1 MSNQLK
7 GLLITL
13 LGVLVIV
20 PDSLFIRLIDANA
33 MTIIFWRA
41 GISCAVMAAYCT
53 ISDGWVKLGPAA
65 LLFAITEA
73 AFAALLSRVALG
85 ERLTRRTILTIL
97 GALIGITI
105 IASGTSDE
113 NPQRWLGDLAA
124 VGVALSLG
132 IAFTTVRHSPDLP
145 IIPALT
151 LAYLLAA
158 IAAALIAPTF
168 QLSGLEWLWITLNG
182 AIFVPLG
189 FALMAIGPRYITAA
203 EVSLLILLE
212 AVLAPILV
220 WLVLGEN
227 PGLRV
232 LVGGAIVLLVLLIS
246 NLFGLREKQLKPP
259 RTQDSLKP
267 TPAQKSADCSPPEP
281 FQTLSSK
288 RA

>member
-20 PDSLFIRLIDANA
+20 PDSLFIRLIDADA

-53 ISDGWVKLGPAA
+53 ISGGWVKLGPAA

-73 AFAALLSRVALG
+73 AGTFLFIVALENTSVASTLFLVSTSPIFAALLSRVALK

-97 GALIGITI
+97 GALVGITI
-105 IASGTSDE
+105 IASGTSDG

-124 VGVALSLG
+124 IGVALSLG

-145 IIPALT
+145 VIPALT
-151 LAYLLAA
+151 LAYVLAA
-158 IAAALIAPTF
+158 TAAALVAPTF
-168 QLSGLEWLWITLNG
+168 QLNGMEWLWITLNG
-182 AIFVPLG
+182 GLFVPLG

-203 EVSLLILLE
+203 EVSLLLLLE
-212 AVLAPILV
+212 AVLAPVLV
-220 WLVLGEN
+220 WSVLGED

-232 LVGGAIVLLVLLIS
+232 IIGGAIVLAVLLVS
-246 NLFGLREKQLKPP
+246 NLFGLKEKQLKP
-259 RTQDSLKP
+259 S
-267 TPAQKSADCSPPEP
+267 
-281 FQTLSSK
+281 
-288 RA
+288 